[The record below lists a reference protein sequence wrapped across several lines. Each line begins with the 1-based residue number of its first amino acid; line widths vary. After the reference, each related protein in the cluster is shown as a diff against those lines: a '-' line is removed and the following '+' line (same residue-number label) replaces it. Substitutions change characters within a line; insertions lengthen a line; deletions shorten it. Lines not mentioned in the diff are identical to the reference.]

1 MRHLILMGVLAM
13 TLPGVAAAETGPAKE
28 PTAPQGVPATL
39 EPTEAEAPPAAE
51 PEVAESE
58 PARPPVPASAVAR
71 GTFTTA
77 IDQREPV
84 DRIDSL
90 GNDHDRVFYFTEF
103 VGVGGRQLTH
113 RWEYEGEVKA
123 EVPISIDGP
132 RWRAYSS
139 KNLAGGWLG
148 EWKVSVVDETGNVV
162 RTDSFVYEAA
172 PPEPEIAEA
181 ETTPAPTAETTPA
194 PAAETSPAPAG
205 ETAAETA
212 AGPAASEASEQA
224 PASAAPARLE

>member
-13 TLPGVAAAETGPAKE
+13 ALPGVAAAETGPAKE
-28 PTAPQGVPATL
+28 PTAPQGVAATL
-39 EPTEAEAPPAAE
+39 EPTDAEAAPAVE
-51 PEVAESE
+51 PEVAEPE
-58 PARPPVPASAVAR
+58 PAKPPVPASAVAR

-77 IDQREPV
+77 IEQREPV
-84 DRIDSL
+84 DQIDSL

-113 RWEYEGEVKA
+113 RWEYEGKVMA

-162 RTDSFVYEAA
+162 HTDSFVYEAA
-172 PPEPEIAEA
+172 APEPEIAEA
-181 ETTPAPTAETTPA
+181 ETTPAPAAETPPA
-194 PAAETSPAPAG
+194 PAAET
-205 ETAAETA
+205 A
-212 AGPAASEASEQA
+212 AGSAASEASEQP
-224 PASAAPARLE
+224 PASAAPAQPE